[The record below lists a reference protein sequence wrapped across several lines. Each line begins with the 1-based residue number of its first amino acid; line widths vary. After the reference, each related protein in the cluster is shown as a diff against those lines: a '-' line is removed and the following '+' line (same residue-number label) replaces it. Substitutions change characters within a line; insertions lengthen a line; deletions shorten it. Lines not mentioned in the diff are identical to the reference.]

1 MANVRVF
8 ITQLSGERLWGT
20 DVSLPSQL
28 QIAINVNLLGF
39 ERKSPETI
47 EAPFVFT
54 VSFTPSVA
62 QISIKGRAQA
72 SGGQEELDRMMADFK
87 NQKPPPAM
95 IVQAVSSVAIAEA
108 IVISKT
114 IGVPPPLP
122 PLVPPQE
129 QPKPGSKPGPETKY
143 TA

>member
-8 ITQLSGERLWGT
+8 ITQLTGERLWDKDT
-20 DVSLPSQL
+20 SLPSQL
-28 QIAINVNLLGF
+28 QIAVNVNLLGF
-39 ERKSPETI
+39 ERKSPDTI
-47 EAPFVFT
+47 ETPFVFT

-72 SGGQEELDRMMADFK
+72 SGEQGELDRIMTDFK
-87 NQKPPPAM
+87 SQKPPPAM
-95 IVQAVSSVAIAEA
+95 MVQAVTSVAIAEA

-122 PLVPPQE
+122 PLMSPQDQ
-129 QPKPGSKPGPETKY
+129 QPKSGPETKY